1 MRRADAAFQ
10 NKQFTEAASL
20 FEQAEA
26 KDPESLGPSRENWAY
41 CLLNRAVARLNQA
54 GPGDAAALDAAS
66 GTAGGEPKLERYRF
80 FNEILVWHANG
91 EEAGIFPAVESVAP
105 LVAEA
110 YERDHRGLDAAYD
123 TMNEAVTANNALE
136 TARASAAFKFHLDMH
151 LGKED
156 AHLYRIV
163 GPDEFDPE
171 RGFISIDSP
180 MAKALLRRTEGDEIA
195 VNSPNG
201 RSSFVVTSVH
211 YGIPEKHGAEE
222 QGRKVKPAKGSSS
235 SRQDKARISK

>member
-1 MRRADAAFQ
+1 MTEPMDVILAFHNAFRADMAII
-10 NKQFTEAASL
+10 
-20 FEQAEA
+20 
-26 KDPESLGPSRENWAY
+26 
-41 CLLNRAVARLNQA
+41 
-54 GPGDAAALDAAS
+54 DAAALDAAS

-163 GPDEFDPE
+163 RERISLPE
-171 RGFISIDSP
+171 QG
-180 MAKALLRRTEGDEIA
+180 KALGVVASQVPQERFPEVIAWLFPLINNTDRENTTRIWQMVMPAPVFEQVKGLIRKTLGSDWDELTRR
-195 VNSPNG
+195 
-201 RSSFVVTSVH
+201 
-211 YGIPEKHGAEE
+211 IPTLM
-222 QGRKVKPAKGSSS
+222 
-235 SRQDKARISK
+235 